1 MTELLSDLEEK
12 RNKAN
17 AQADLHRRK
26 RDELN
31 DKTKDWI
38 RKRDELNAKARELV
52 EQASQHKVER
62 DKLNEDVQKA
72 KAERERWNRT
82 VAELLEELGRLR
94 RRKVP
99 KGGVP
104 VEKLKRDLRGLEF
117 RQQTSVLAV
126 DKERDLI
133 DQIARLQGEIMK
145 LEKQL
150 QEDKEVRELQ
160 GKLDEARKMAEGFHE
175 EVGRLAEEAQV
186 HHDAMVGLYEEG
198 DEVRRQADRA
208 QEEFIKTKMMAD
220 ERHQKHIEFI
230 RQVHDYD
237 KIIHGIRAKE
247 RRVKVRKAEVSAKK
261 EAELIY
267 EKFKKGEKLSTEDLM
282 VLQKSGYL

>member
-1 MTELLSDLEEK
+1 MLSDLEEK